1 MLLLIA
7 LSFLQFA
14 ISGAFHFDDFTG
26 TLAVGIP
33 ITLFWHRGVS
43 DPSQI
48 EFVLVSLPTSFQ
60 GIKLFSN
67 SDITQPDGTL
77 NVIFPG
83 TGDYTVKAFTNQ
95 TGHAAV
101 LTTQTFE
108 VLPPS
113 ENGGSDNS
121 TVPLSLD
128 TYTLLAWD
136 SAVQSASANPSGT
149 YDTTSLHSVELSS
162 SASTE
167 SARSTATAS
176 PNSNSHRN
184 HKTSI
189 IIGTVLGSLVSLLLL
204 IGCTTFM
211 FMRQRKE
218 RNLNRRLLEPDPMI
232 ISENLHS
239 PPREKNSE
247 TVSRML
253 VGETMPNLQERRCET
268 AEVVPTDGGRER
280 RNSIGN
286 PVASDSQGAPQ
297 QVPSDVMAA
306 VVRSMNQL
314 VQLFMNREAQRAQ
327 GGSLD
332 SPPEY
337 E

>member
-1 MLLLIA
+1 MLLHIA

-14 ISGAFHFDDFTG
+14 ISRAFHFDKFTG

-33 ITLFWHRGVS
+33 ITLFWHHGVS

-95 TGHAAV
+95 TGYAAV

-121 TVPLSLD
+121 TVPLS
-128 TYTLLAWD
+128 
-136 SAVQSASANPSGT
+136 AVQSASVVSSGT

-167 SARSTATAS
+167 SVRSTATAS

-218 RNLNRRLLEPDPMI
+218 RNLNCRLLEPDPMI

-239 PPREKNSE
+239 PPPREKNSE

-253 VGETMPNLQERRCET
+253 VGETMPNLQDRSCET
-268 AEVVPTDGGRER
+268 VEEVPTDDGRER
-280 RNSIGN
+280 INSVGN
-286 PVASDSQGAPQ
+286 PLASDPHGAQ
-297 QVPSDVMAA
+297 QQAPLDVMAA

-314 VQLFMNREAQRAQ
+314 VQLFINREAQRARRN
-327 GGSLD
+327 SLD